1 MKKTNGALSAVAG
14 FLKRNA
20 VYLILSLCIVAIGV
34 SVALIMAGEKNS
46 LIINEDIN
54 DPGEILIPT
63 EEPTIE
69 DPVPTIEPE
78 PIADT
83 PTVKIVSF
91 CMPVE
96 SYTSI
101 GEYSETMVFNSTL
114 KRYSA
119 HKAMDFY
126 GEEGAKVYCVYDGVI
141 KSVDSTLLTGV
152 TVTVDHGDGLI
163 TVYNSLLDAEGLLIG
178 QKVSQGDVLGVIST
192 SNRQEYK
199 EGAHL
204 HFETFENGVSIN
216 PEKYLSIDSK

>member
-54 DPGEILIPT
+54 DPGDILVPT
-63 EEPTIE
+63 GESTIE
-69 DPVPTIEPE
+69 DPVPTIDPE
-78 PIADT
+78 PIIDT

-101 GEYSETMVFNSTL
+101 GEYRVWTARF
-114 KRYSA
+114 
-119 HKAMDFY
+119 
-126 GEEGAKVYCVYDGVI
+126 
-141 KSVDSTLLTGV
+141 
-152 TVTVDHGDGLI
+152 
-163 TVYNSLLDAEGLLIG
+163 
-178 QKVSQGDVLGVIST
+178 
-192 SNRQEYK
+192 
-199 EGAHL
+199 
-204 HFETFENGVSIN
+204 
-216 PEKYLSIDSK
+216 